1 MKMITWL
8 ENLSS
13 EDRLTELGLFS
24 LQERRSQGDLI
35 AEFQYLKGD
44 YRRDEDEHFS
54 KKYGDR
60 IRVIALN

>member
-8 ENLSS
+8 ENLSG

-44 YRRDEDEHFS
+44 YRRDED
-54 KKYGDR
+54 DR

>member
-1 MKMITWL
+1 MITWL
-8 ENLSS
+8 ENLSG

-44 YRRDEDEHFS
+44 YRRDED
-54 KKYGDR
+54 DR